1 MWPLPTLRGETFAPD
16 SRDIWLK
23 RVLIDRAIRNG
34 CLGLSR
40 RYCWV
45 KIAPFLQL
53 PTELRLHIFKHVVSS
68 TESSLSLFS
77 ITLVCKLFRECLQS
91 DPTLWT
97 TILIAL
103 PVLEFHRRNKSLAKF
118 TQMTTLAL
126 EYSHERPV
134 SVTVN
139 LLRSIGHD
147 AKDILSDP
155 AVDHRL
161 RQEYLANLVES
172 HVASGIPVRDG
183 PLSDFIPHLFRVALP
198 SCRKLALECSSW
210 RDIVDLTRLVKLNI
224 QRNSTLPK
232 LESFSMT
239 YNPANTIEGLT
250 YSHATSPWGGGD
262 CSPPI
267 RSSESDDRTITPLPF
282 LRHVKINNVAH
293 TWRLFSLSASPH
305 PLANTKT
312 LNILELSH
320 TSISNIKPDG
330 GRLTVPNVR
339 RMIIGFVRPMDLVLA
354 AQTLDLPALEE
365 LEIEVRVGDLKFRP
379 RVSGLPLETDEIK
392 RQTMERYQ
400 AIMKYFSLAH
410 VRRLVLRRVV
420 FYESKGEEYQAETN
434 EEVSFAIRFFS
445 EFRELE
451 DLEVWFDDNSIELSR
466 VVESPSDTLF
476 PNLRSCFV
484 GRM

>member
-1 MWPLPTLRGETFAPD
+1 
-16 SRDIWLK
+16 
-23 RVLIDRAIRNG
+23 
-34 CLGLSR
+34 
-40 RYCWV
+40 
-45 KIAPFLQL
+45 
-53 PTELRLHIFKHVVSS
+53 
-68 TESSLSLFS
+68 
-77 ITLVCKLFRECLQS
+77 
-91 DPTLWT
+91 
-97 TILIAL
+97 
-103 PVLEFHRRNKSLAKF
+103 
-118 TQMTTLAL
+118 MTTLAL

-147 AKDILSDP
+147 SEDILSDP

-161 RQEYLANLVES
+161 REEYLAHLVES
-172 HVASGIPVRDG
+172 HVASGFPLRDG
-183 PLSDFIPHLFRVALP
+183 PFSDLIPHLVWVALP
-198 SCRKLALECSSW
+198 NCRKLALECSSW
-210 RDIVDLTRLVKLNI
+210 RDIVELTRLGKLNI

-262 CSPPI
+262 CSPLI

-293 TWRLFSLSASPH
+293 TWRLFSLSGLHTLRLVHIPSFNSPSYAELH
-305 PLANTKT
+305 RILLANTKT
-312 LNILELSH
+312 LNTLELSH

-339 RMIIGFVRPMDLVLA
+339 RMIIGFVCPMDLVLA

-445 EFRELE
+445 EFQELE